1 MEVYNDGSKNQTSH
15 MKVPPGYAVLD
26 CGAAKSLCGAK
37 PVAQMAQTCAREGKR
52 VGDKRD
58 TEAIDE
64 SYHFRGIGNQIVSS
78 FMKLRVPGSID
89 GKEVSF
95 SPSVTPGDI
104 PPLVG
109 NDHLIPWGCSIHLYP
124 DECRL
129 EIPSRGID
137 AKLHVTSSN
146 HILVNRMDE
155 PDYDVWTSKRGRD
168 SEETGTESDMTEG
181 TEETITD
188 PEEVPAKRSRRG
200 APRKPRVPRKKP
212 PLAYT
217 QLSPALQSEL
227 RNCSMQLQEA
237 HRHRQLN
244 GQESQGLQTRLSR
257 CFFLTRDQ
265 DRWKFQLFTIVRI
278 SGSSVSLRRNSLMQH
293 NGYMMRQWVFGWIPH
308 VKMTLEGAEHRGCCI
323 RNAHCDSESHRQ
335 EMGQVESNDRYFR

>member
-1 MEVYNDGSKNQTSH
+1 M
-15 MKVPPGYAVLD
+15 
-26 CGAAKSLCGAK
+26 
-37 PVAQMAQTCAREGKR
+37 
-52 VGDKRD
+52 GDKRD

-64 SYHFRGIGNQIVSS
+64 SYHFRGIRNQIVSS
-78 FMKLRVPGSID
+78 FMKLRAPGSID

-104 PPLVG
+104 PPLVV

-129 EIPSRGID
+129 EIPYRGID

-146 HILVNRMDE
+146 HILVNLADFECMDE

-188 PEEVPAKRSRRG
+188 PEEVLAKRSRRG

-212 PLAYT
+212 PPAYI

-227 RNCSMQLQEA
+227 RKLQHA
-237 HRHRQLN
+237 AAR
-244 GQESQGLQTRLSR
+244 
-257 CFFLTRDQ
+257 
-265 DRWKFQLFTIVRI
+265 
-278 SGSSVSLRRNSLMQH
+278 GSSASAAEWARVSTAADKALALLLPDKGPRSMEISTVYNL
-293 NGYMMRQWVFGWIPH
+293 
-308 VKMTLEGAEHRGCCI
+308 
-323 RNAHCDSESHRQ
+323 
-335 EMGQVESNDRYFR
+335 

>member
-1 MEVYNDGSKNQTSH
+1 
-15 MKVPPGYAVLD
+15 
-26 CGAAKSLCGAK
+26 
-37 PVAQMAQTCAREGKR
+37 MAQTCAREGKR

-89 GKEVSF
+89 GKEVIF

-104 PPLVG
+104 LPLVG
-109 NDHLIPWGCSIHLYP
+109 NDHLIPCGCSIHLYP

-137 AKLHVTSSN
+137 AKLHVTYSN
-146 HILVNRMDE
+146 HILVNLADSECMGE

-168 SEETGTESDMTEG
+168 SEERGTESDMTEG

-188 PEEVPAKRSRRG
+188 PEEVLAKRSRRG

-212 PLAYT
+212 P
-217 QLSPALQSEL
+217 SSIHSIE
-227 RNCSMQLQEA
+227 
-237 HRHRQLN
+237 
-244 GQESQGLQTRLSR
+244 
-257 CFFLTRDQ
+257 
-265 DRWKFQLFTIVRI
+265 
-278 SGSSVSLRRNSLMQH
+278 SSV
-293 NGYMMRQWVFGWIPH
+293 
-308 VKMTLEGAEHRGCCI
+308 AI
-323 RNAHCDSESHRQ
+323 RIGKIAACSCKSVI
-335 EMGQVESNDRYFR
+335 GIGS